1 MSHHPS
7 DDAHPH
13 ESFHT
18 QIQSVNFA
26 LPTSPIS
33 SSNPFHF
40 GGFPGQQQH
49 QSEPPSRESVG
60 NDGHQGKR
68 IFRPNPLLQR
78 PEDARERRRNLL
90 LRKLRTQREN
100 RAMQAR
106 GGEDEMLRLI
116 YLSEKNRWESGQER
130 VALAI
135 SSWKHSAGDDY
146 ELPHAMDTSPA
157 DHQGSYP
164 DPGTNCPLCT
174 IRSTLTFQPAALTP
188 SRIRRAW
195 PRILD
200 PDMTMAELMADV
212 EEQELQEIISHYQ
225 SPDSRQPHRVCPGCG
240 SDEVLESSTEA
251 VCFNCGMS
259 IDR

>member
-157 DHQGSYP
+157 DHQ
-164 DPGTNCPLCT
+164 
-174 IRSTLTFQPAALTP
+174 
-188 SRIRRAW
+188 
-195 PRILD
+195 D